1 MLLNELENLL
11 KKYKALS
18 DKMSELHDLGFDF
31 YEGKFPL
38 MSDMEFIFELTILSH
53 YTQQGA
59 DWVNWFVY
67 ETNYGE
73 RKLEAYS
80 PKCLFIRSQR
90 GREAVADE
98 HQDSGSKEPEAGE
111 SKEREL
117 SSAGPTSTDLESC
130 VSFFE
135 SRRNCRD
142 S

>member
-11 KKYKALS
+11 KNYKALS

-67 ETNYGE
+67 ETNYGQ
-73 RKLEAYS
+73 KDMEA
-80 PKCLFIRSQR
+80 K
-90 GREAVADE
+90 DE
-98 HQDSGSKEPEAGE
+98 NDKPICYDVKSLHEYI
-111 SKEREL
+111 EL
-117 SSAGPTSTDLESC
+117 YHKI
-130 VSFFE
+130 
-135 SRRNCRD
+135 
-142 S
+142 

>member
-73 RKLEAYS
+73 RKLEAW
-80 PKCLFIRSQR
+80 
-90 GREAVADE
+90 DE
-98 HQDSGSKEPEAGE
+98 NKNLICQ
-111 SKEREL
+111 
-117 SSAGPTSTDLESC
+117 DLESLH
-130 VSFFE
+130 E
-135 SRRNCRD
+135 YIEKYHKK
-142 S
+142 